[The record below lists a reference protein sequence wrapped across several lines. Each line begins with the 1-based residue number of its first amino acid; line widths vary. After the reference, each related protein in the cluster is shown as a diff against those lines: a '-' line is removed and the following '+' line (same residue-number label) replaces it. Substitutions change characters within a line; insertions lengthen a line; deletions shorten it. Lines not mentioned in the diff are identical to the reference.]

1 MIKYELKLPPMGEG
15 VMEATITGW
24 IKNEGDFI
32 QEDDIIVEIATDK
45 VDSDVPSPV
54 SGKIIK
60 KLKNI
65 NDICK
70 IGETFAIV
78 EIEGDDT
85 NALTDDK
92 EDEKK
97 PSIEKAEPIDKE
109 IITQIEQPLLTN
121 TVEEGIHSD
130 KERFYSPLVK
140 AICKEENISQAE
152 LEKIKGSGLNNRVTK
167 DDMLLYLKNR
177 IEKSPIAE
185 NIPEIN
191 TVIPDMA
198 IPANAQPT
206 CSDEVIEMD
215 RMRKLIADHMLA
227 SKQISP
233 HVTSFIEADVTN
245 IVQWREKIK
254 DSFLKKEGEKITY
267 TPLFIQAIVKAIK
280 DYPMI
285 NISVEGNKI
294 IKKKNINI
302 GVATALINGNLIVP
316 VIKNADQLS
325 LTGLTKATN
334 DLAKRARNNN
344 LKPEEIKGGTYTITN
359 LGSFGNIAGT
369 PIINQPEVAILAIGA
384 IVKKP
389 AVIETPQGDLIGIR
403 YKMILSHTYDH
414 RVVDGSLG
422 GMFVK
427 RVCDYLENFDI
438 NTPI

>member
-1 MIKYELKLPPMGEG
+1 MIEYELKLPPMGEG
-15 VMEATITGW
+15 VMEATVTGW
-24 IKNEGDFI
+24 AKNEGDFV
-32 QEDDIIVEIATDK
+32 QEDDVIIEIATDK

-70 IGETFAIV
+70 IGEPFAIL
-78 EIEGDDT
+78 EIEGKADSNLDE
-85 NALTDDK
+85 NK
-92 EDEKK
+92 EEVII
-97 PSIEKAEPIDKE
+97 SNHSSESLEKE
-109 IITQIEQPLLTN
+109 IITEIEKPLLHN
-121 TVEEGIHSD
+121 TSLEKDIHFSKD
-130 KERFYSPLVK
+130 RFYSPLVK
-140 AICKEENISQAE
+140 AICIKENISQEE
-152 LEKIKGSGLNNRVTK
+152 LSAIKGTGINNRITK
-167 DDMLLYLKNR
+167 DDMFLYLKNR
-177 IEKSPIAE
+177 KNDNLNHTSATK
-185 NIPEIN
+185 NI
-191 TVIPDMA
+191 V
-198 IPANAQPT
+198 
-206 CSDEVIEMD
+206 SDVSSVSNNHSYETEEVIEMD
-215 RMRKLIADHMLA
+215 RMRKLIAEHMIA

-245 IVQWREKIK
+245 IVQWRNKIK
-254 DSFLKKEGEKITY
+254 DAFFKKEGEKITF

-285 NISVEGNKI
+285 NISVEGNNI

-302 GVATALINGNLIVP
+302 GVATALVNGNLIVP

-389 AVIETPQGDLIGIR
+389 AVIETPQGDLLGIR
-403 YKMILSHTYDH
+403 HKMILSHTYDH
-414 RVVDGSLG
+414 RVVDGALG

-427 RVCDYLENFDI
+427 RVCEYLENFDI
-438 NTPI
+438 NTLI

>member
-1 MIKYELKLPPMGEG
+1 MTKYELKLPPMGEG

-70 IGETFAIV
+70 IGEPFAIV
-78 EIEGDDT
+78 EIEGDDSNT
-85 NALTDDK
+85 LADNKT
-92 EDEKK
+92 DEKI
-97 PSIEKAEPIDKE
+97 SSVEKSESIDKE
-109 IITQIEQPLLTN
+109 IITHIEQPLLN
-121 TVEEGIHSD
+121 NSVEEEIHSD
-130 KERFYSPLVK
+130 RERFYSPLVK

-152 LEKIKGSGLNNRVTK
+152 LEKIKGTGLNNRVTK

-177 IEKSPIAE
+177 MEKKPVTK
-185 NIPEIN
+185 NITETN
-191 TVIPDMA
+191 FAIPD
-198 IPANAQPT
+198 ITVPASEQPN
-206 CSDEVIEMD
+206 CDEVIEMD

-254 DSFLKKEGEKITY
+254 ETFLKKEGEKITY

-344 LKPEEIKGGTYTITN
+344 LKPEEIRGGTYTITN